1 MSGPDAAAAPAAPSG
16 GPAGEPGA
24 AAAPAAALDPA
35 PPARIL
41 VVDDEYGVRS
51 AVRTILE
58 LEGYDVQDAA
68 DGAKAMAFVNAGDWD
83 IALLDY
89 RLPDTDGLTLH
100 KEIAATGKQVMTC
113 MITAYADI
121 DLACAATFQGIDF
134 FLPKPFM
141 PDDLLSVIET
151 LVKRKQARAEQER
164 LRLEH
169 EASLLAL
176 AEEKTQTHS
185 LISSLRDAVLVINQT
200 GDVVLANQAMTA
212 LLELPEQEVLRRPV
226 AGLLQGSPLAA
237 LVDPLAAP
245 LKDRTIS
252 QLSIGERD
260 FMTSIVT
267 FRADDG
273 TALGRIVTLS
283 DISQVRRLAMEKEKF
298 IRTMVHELKSPLG
311 AVRSIIEVTTDKSM
325 GDDLAAYLPMLGRA
339 ENRIDDLVQLISDL
353 LSLSR
358 SEQAKAASEPQLLA
372 VEPAVKSAL
381 AAQAEQM
388 AARGIAGAAEI
399 EPELPPVLAPVE
411 DLELILNNLV
421 GNAVKYNR
429 DGGSVTVRAAHE
441 GEWVRIDVEDTGV
454 GIAPENIDQV
464 FTEFFREKRKETK
477 GLEGSGLG
485 LSIVKRLTERAGGRL
500 QLSSE
505 LGKGSTFSVLLPA

>member
-1 MSGPDAAAAPAAPSG
+1 MSDPDAAAAPAAPNSG
-16 GPAGEPGA
+16 
-24 AAAPAAALDPA
+24 
-35 PPARIL
+35 PARIL

-58 LEGYDVQDAA
+58 LEGYEVQDAA
-68 DGAKAMAFVNAGDWD
+68 DGAEAMAFINAGDYD

-89 RLPDTDGLTLH
+89 RLPDTDGLALH
-100 KEIAATGKQVMTC
+100 KEIVGTGKQVMTC

-141 PDDLLSVIET
+141 PDDLLSVVET

-164 LRLEH
+164 LQREH

-185 LISSLRDAVLVINQT
+185 LVSSLRDAVLVINQT

-212 LLELPEQEVLRRPV
+212 LLELTEPEVLRRQ
-226 AGLLQGSPLAA
+226 AAELLKDSPLAS
-237 LVDPLAAP
+237 LIETLDAP
-245 LKDRTIS
+245 AKDRTIG

-267 FRADDG
+267 FRAEDG
-273 TALGRIVTLS
+273 NALGRILTLS

-311 AVRSIIEVTTDKSM
+311 AVRSIIEVTTDRSM
-325 GDDLAAYLPMLGRA
+325 GADLEAYLPLLHRA

-353 LSLSR
+353 LSLSK
-358 SEQAKAASEPQLLA
+358 SEQATSASEPQLLEVA
-372 VEPAVKSAL
+372 PLVEAAL
-381 AAQAEQM
+381 VAQAEHL
-388 AARGIAGAAEI
+388 AARGITPSVDVEH
-399 EPELPPVLAPVE
+399 ELPPVFAAIE
-411 DLELILNNLV
+411 DMELILNNLV

-429 DGGSVTVRAAHE
+429 DGGTVTVRAQHE
-441 GEWVRIDVEDTGV
+441 GAWVRIDVQDAGV
-454 GIAPENIDQV
+454 GIAPENVDQV
-464 FTEFFREKRKETK
+464 FTEFFREKRPETK

-500 QLSSE
+500 QLASE
-505 LGKGSTFSVLLPA
+505 LGKGSTFSVFLPA